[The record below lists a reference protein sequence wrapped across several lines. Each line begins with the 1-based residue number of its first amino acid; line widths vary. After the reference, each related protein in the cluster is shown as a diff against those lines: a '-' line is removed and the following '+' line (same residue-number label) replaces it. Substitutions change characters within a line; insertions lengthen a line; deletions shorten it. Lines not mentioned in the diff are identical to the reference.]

1 MATFAPSAARR
12 LAIAA
17 PMPREPPV
25 TIATFPSSFL
35 DIRFSHFSLTAFFA
49 DPVAYVGR
57 AVGQRDA
64 RYFTAPEK
72 SNSVNIDQIQF
83 FQVQHDLR
91 FALPN
96 LLLQL
101 GQVLRAHPTYQSK
114 SRAVLVRV
122 LLDFQRHAWLSNDSP
137 LSDGNPGATRNQL
150 SRWCLAF
157 ELRL

>member
-25 TIATFPSSFL
+25 MSATFPSRFL
-35 DIRFSHFSLTAFFA
+35 DIVFPLLSLFA

-57 AVGQRDA
+57 AVEKRET

-72 SNSVNIDQIQF
+72 SNRLNIDQVQF
-83 FQVQHDLR
+83 LQVQHNLR

-101 GQVLRAHPTYQSK
+101 GQVLRAHPTYQSN
-114 SRAVLVRV
+114 SRGVLVRV
-122 LLDFQRHAWLSNDSP
+122 LLNFQGHVRPVERFTPNRWQSHRHS
-137 LSDGNPGATRNQL
+137 
-150 SRWCLAF
+150 
-157 ELRL
+157 